1 MSIDSVYVWEINENS
16 KTKHYFLLPHSIRGL
31 IIGRSGCGKTTLL
44 NNLLLK
50 EGFLDYENLLVFGP
64 SLHQQ
69 EYRIM
74 KAAFDKKLSKD
85 QIRVIFERQKEI
97 NAAGGPEKV
106 IEDYDG
112 ICKGKITAHFHDQ
125 SDTVPDP
132 VELNPTEKNLLIL
145 DDIMTGPQSKAEDYY
160 TRGRHNNV
168 DVFYISQS
176 YFRLPRQT
184 IRENSNFLILFPQ
197 DEKNLRH
204 IYEDRCSS
212 DSHDLSYDLFKL
224 FCTNVWN
231 EKPYNFVT
239 IDSTREQN
247 AGKYR
252 KNLDEFWSPL
262 LEQQHQR
269 TLSEEKNIK

>member
-1 MSIDSVYVWEINENS
+1 MSIDSLYVWENNENS
-16 KTKHYFLLPHSIRGL
+16 KAKHYFLLPKSIRGL

-64 SLHQQ
+64 SLHQP

-97 NAAGGPEKV
+97 NLAGGPEKV

-112 ICKGKITAHFHDQ
+112 ICKGKIKADFHAQ
-125 SDTVPDP
+125 SETVPDP
-132 VELNPTEKNLLIL
+132 VTLNATEIFLLIL

-212 DSHDLSYDLFKL
+212 DSNDLSYELFKR

-231 EKPYNFVT
+231 EKPFNFVT

-247 AGKYR
+247 SGKYR

-262 LEQQHQR
+262 IENN
-269 TLSEEKNIK
+269 LSDIK